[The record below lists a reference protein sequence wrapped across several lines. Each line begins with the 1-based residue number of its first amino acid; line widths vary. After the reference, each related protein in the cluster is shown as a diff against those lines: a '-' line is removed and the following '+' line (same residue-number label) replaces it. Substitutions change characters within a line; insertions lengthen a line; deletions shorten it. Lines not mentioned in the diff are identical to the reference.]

1 MKNTIK
7 GYVLFD
13 GKSELNGRDIIAI
26 ATLNSKNEKTGPM
39 QQLWILDKHT
49 APHIAA
55 KEGKNDSVCGDC
67 PIKDQCYVTLHQAP
81 LSVWNAYHRG
91 IYDTSFIDGT
101 NNNLCFYESP
111 FTGIDVNMFSQWI
124 LRFGAYGDPAAL
136 PKWLIVMLTK
146 LVKDYTGYTHQWNKP
161 QFAYLSRYF
170 MASVESTDL
179 AKQAAEKGFRTFR
192 VKSKEMPVNDQEIVC
207 LADSRGITCRE
218 CKLCNGSKMAK
229 NIVIDAHGAKS
240 KGIIYA

>member
-13 GKSELNGRDIIAI
+13 GKSELNGQDIIAV

-39 QQLWILDKHT
+39 QQLWILDKNT
-49 APHIAA
+49 APHTAA

-81 LSVWNAYHRG
+81 LAVWNAYHRG
-91 IYDTSFIDGT
+91 IYDTSFIDG
-101 NNNLCFYESP
+101 
-111 FTGIDVNMFSQWI
+111 TGIDVNMFSQWI

-136 PKWLIVMLTK
+136 PRYLIATLSR
-146 LVKDYTGYTHQWNKP
+146 LVKDFTGYTHQWNKP

-170 MASVESTDL
+170 MASVESVEL

-192 VKSKEMPVNDQEIVC
+192 VKSKEMPVNKQEIVC
-207 LADSRGITCRE
+207 LADSRNIQCRE